1 MSRQEDED
9 SYNTFE
15 KLHNRYLLWHGS
27 RTTNFAGILSQGL
40 RIAPPEAPSTGYMFG
55 KGVYFADMV
64 SKSAECCFASKS
76 NPVGLLLLCE
86 VALGNMYVDALY
98 SLFSY
103 PCHIRYEKTESEFVT
118 KLPPG
123 KHSTKGVGR
132 TCPDPTENKVLEN
145 GLIVPAGRGVPAP
158 VTHTS
163 LLYNEYPHLLWVLKG
178 EDERAYL
185 SHRVSVLYCSQVR
198 CL

>member
-1 MSRQEDED
+1 MTNTQAPLHQQYELEITDAFKVSRQEDVD
-9 SYNTFE
+9 SYNAFE

-55 KGVYFADMV
+55 KGVYFADTV

-103 PCHIRYEKTESEFVT
+103 LAISGMRKQNPNL
-118 KLPPG
+118 LPNFLLG
-123 KHSTKGVGR
+123 STVQK
-132 TCPDPTENKVLEN
+132 
-145 GLIVPAGRGVPAP
+145 A
-158 VTHTS
+158 
-163 LLYNEYPHLLWVLKG
+163 
-178 EDERAYL
+178 
-185 SHRVSVLYCSQVR
+185 
-198 CL
+198 